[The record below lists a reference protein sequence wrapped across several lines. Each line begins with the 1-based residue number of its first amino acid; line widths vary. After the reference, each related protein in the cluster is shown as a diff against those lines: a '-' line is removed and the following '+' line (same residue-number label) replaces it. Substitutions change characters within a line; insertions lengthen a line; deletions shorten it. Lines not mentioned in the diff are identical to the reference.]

1 MFMDAIQGEQWMQ
14 RLASIHPSGLRH
26 EGKLLAHD
34 HAALVYWSRQEFLDT
49 IVPFLVDGIRAG
61 DLVVH
66 IAHDE
71 PLAPVVD
78 ALADA
83 GIDVASAAA
92 QGRLMLLSAQQAFAP
107 NGRFDLEAATAGIKA
122 MIEAAQ
128 LDGARQVRFSV
139 DISYVLS
146 GTPGIEDF
154 MVLDARAND
163 DIFPS
168 QPFICVCAYN
178 AARGSNH
185 MVEDMF
191 LTHPL
196 VFVRGIP
203 MANPYYQLWAQ
214 ISSRA
219 DYLQR
224 WKARYSAVASGAAT

>member
-1 MFMDAIQGEQWMQ
+1 MEPMQGEQWKQ
-14 RLASIHPSGLRH
+14 RLASIHPSEPRQGN
-26 EGKLLAHD
+26 KLLAHD

-49 IVPFLVDGIRAG
+49 IVPFLVDGILAG

-66 IAHDE
+66 ITHDE

-78 ALADA
+78 ALANA
-83 GIDVASAAA
+83 GIDVAAATT

-107 NGRFDLEAATAGIKA
+107 QGRFDLQAATAGIKA

-128 LDGARQVRFSV
+128 TDGARQVRFSV

-154 MVLDARAND
+154 MVLDARANE
-163 DIFPS
+163 DIFPG

-178 AARGSNH
+178 AARGSNC

-203 MANPYYQLWAQ
+203 MANPYYQPWAE

-219 DYLQR
+219 AYLQR
-224 WKARYSAVASGAAT
+224 WKARYSAVASGAGT

>member
-1 MFMDAIQGEQWMQ
+1 MDTVEGEQWKQ
-14 RLASIHPSGLRH
+14 RLASLHLPTVRH
-26 EGKLLAHD
+26 TGRLQAHD

-49 IVPFLVDGIRAG
+49 IVPFLVDGIQNG

-66 IAHDE
+66 VAHEE
-71 PLAPVVD
+71 PLAPVVE
-78 ALADA
+78 ALEKT
-83 GIDVASAAA
+83 GIDVAAATA
-92 QGRLMLLSAQQAFAP
+92 QGRLMLMSAAQAFSP
-107 NGRFDLEAATAGIKA
+107 QGRFNLDEATAGIKA
-122 MIEAAQ
+122 LINAAQ
-128 LDGARQVRFSV
+128 AGGARQVRFSV

-154 MVLDARAND
+154 MVLDARANE

-168 QPFICVCAYN
+168 HPFICVCAYN
-178 AARGSNH
+178 ASRGSSH

-203 MANPYYQLWAQ
+203 LANPYYQPWAD

-219 DYLQR
+219 AYLQR
-224 WKARYSAVASGAAT
+224 WKARYSAVASGAST

>member
-1 MFMDAIQGEQWMQ
+1 MDTVQREQWKNRLESIRAPLAQ
-14 RLASIHPSGLRH
+14 R
-26 EGKLLAHD
+26 EGKLQAHD

-49 IVPFLVDGIRAG
+49 IVPFLVDGIQAG

-71 PLAPVVD
+71 PLQPVVQG
-78 ALADA
+78 LVDA
-83 GIDVASAAA
+83 GIDVTVATA
-92 QGRLMLLSAQQAFAP
+92 QGRLMLITADQAFAP
-107 NGRFDLEAATAGIKA
+107 EGRFDLEEATAGIKA
-122 MIEAAQ
+122 LILAAQ
-128 LDGARQVRFSV
+128 AGGARQVRFSV

-154 MVLDARAND
+154 MVLDARANE

-168 QPFICVCAYN
+168 YPFICVCAYD
-178 AARGSNH
+178 ASRGLDH
-185 MVEDMF
+185 MMEDMF

-203 MANPYYQLWAQ
+203 MANPYYQPWAE

-219 DYLQR
+219 AYLQR
-224 WKARYSAVASGAAT
+224 WKARYSAVASGARP